1 MREDVLK
8 ELHNSPLAI
17 HTGGNKMYRD
27 LRRTFW
33 WPSLKRSI
41 AQFVVKCLTCQQVKG
56 ESKKPGGE
64 LQPLDIPNWKWEDI
78 SMDFVSGLPRT
89 RSRNDSIWVI
99 VDRLTKSAHFL
110 PVRKTN
116 DLSSLARL
124 YLKEII
130 RLHGAQCSIVSDR
143 DSSFASQFWTSLQE
157 ALGTKISM
165 STAYHPQT
173 DG

>member
-1 MREDVLK
+1 
-8 ELHNSPLAI
+8 
-17 HTGGNKMYRD
+17 MYKD

-41 AQFVVKCLTCQQVKG
+41 AQFVAKCLTCQQVKG

-64 LQPLDIPNWKWEDI
+64 LQPLEIPNWKWEDI

-99 VDRLTKSAHFL
+99 VDRLAKSAHFL

-116 DLSSLARL
+116 DLSSLAML
-124 YLKEII
+124 YLKEIV
-130 RLHGAQCSIVSDR
+130 RLHGAPCSIVSDR
-143 DSSFASQFWTSLQE
+143 DVAPPDPKHPKPGGRRCD
-157 ALGTKISM
+157 AIS
-165 STAYHPQT
+165 PIQ
-173 DG
+173 